1 MKRLGRG
8 LGSLIQAE
16 EAPEKQT
23 DELSVAEIRPN
34 PFQPRRV
41 FDPAGLGE
49 LRDSI
54 KNHGVLQPIIVR
66 QVADGYQL
74 VSGERRW
81 RASRLAGLDAIP
93 AIVRPEV
100 SDQDML
106 ELALVENVQRRDLN
120 PIERG
125 RAFRELMEAL
135 GSTQQ
140 EVADKVGL
148 KRSSV
153 ANLLRI
159 LELPEAVQALIG
171 DGSLGMGHGRA
182 LLGLQDP
189 AVMEELAKRAATQG
203 LSVRE
208 VERLVRDL
216 VAKAQQP
223 EEPPKPQVVEP
234 DMVPWAKAM
243 EDSMRE
249 SLGTRVQLKN
259 GPKYRGQIVIHY
271 YNREDLE
278 RVYDVISPREE
289 I

>member
-1 MKRLGRG
+1 
-8 LGSLIQAE
+8 LIQE
-16 EAPEKQT
+16 QEQENKS
-23 DELSVAEIRPN
+23 DELSIAQISPN

-41 FDPAGLGE
+41 FDPVGLEE

-54 KNHGVLQPIIVR
+54 KSHGILQPVVVR
-66 QVADGYQL
+66 PAGEGYQL
-74 VSGERRW
+74 ISGERRW
-81 RASRLAGLDAIP
+81 RASRLAGLDRIP
-93 AIVRPEV
+93 AVVRTEV
-100 SDQDML
+100 TDQDML

-125 RAFRELMEAL
+125 RAFRELMETLEA
-135 GSTQQ
+135 TQQ

-153 ANLLRI
+153 ANLLR
-159 LELPEAVQALIG
+159 LLDLPEGVQELLGAG
-171 DGSLGMGHGRA
+171 NLGMGHGRA
-182 LLGLQDP
+182 LLGLPSQEH
-189 AVMEELAKRAATQG
+189 MSELAKRIVAEG

-208 VERLVRDL
+208 VERRVREL
-216 VAKAQQP
+216 AKAQEEAEQP
-223 EEPPKPQVVEP
+223 RKPQVVEP
-234 DMVPWAKAM
+234 DLVPWAKAM
-243 EDSMRE
+243 EDTMRE

-259 GPKYRGQIVIHY
+259 GPKHRGQIVIHY